1 MCVFEQLELVCVCGV
16 CLVWLCVFL
25 CMLCV
30 CVCRLSCHFSCV
42 FGVLISFTIITTH
55 THTTHIQYKIARHF
69 VTGYAP
75 MRTAIVL
82 VDTSSTHTRSSTPQ
96 SVTYAATLFRTVF
109 LKDIPAGKQ
118 THTQKDTQDNDNK
131 TSELSIAISKL
142 FYYLRDNHGTDSALE
157 FLDTIHG
164 AWRTLTTNTV
174 IGYFS
179 KFLNNEEVASDV
191 AHTSLDAQSEYSVLY
206 ERSAEFYVEKGLQ
219 VCVCVCMCGV
229 CIYGLVCFLVG
240 LSYA

>member
-1 MCVFEQLELVCVCGV
+1 VCVWSVFGVVMCVFVYVVCVCV
-16 CLVWLCVFL
+16 SSFMSFLMCVWCINIVYY
-25 CMLCV
+25 
-30 CVCRLSCHFSCV
+30 HYN
-42 FGVLISFTIITTH
+42 TH
-55 THTTHIQYKIARHF
+55 THH
-69 VTGYAP
+69 
-75 MRTAIVL
+75 
-82 VDTSSTHTRSSTPQ
+82 THTVQNRSSFRDRLCPHAYRHRTCRHLLH
-96 SVTYAATLFRTVF
+96 THTFRTVF